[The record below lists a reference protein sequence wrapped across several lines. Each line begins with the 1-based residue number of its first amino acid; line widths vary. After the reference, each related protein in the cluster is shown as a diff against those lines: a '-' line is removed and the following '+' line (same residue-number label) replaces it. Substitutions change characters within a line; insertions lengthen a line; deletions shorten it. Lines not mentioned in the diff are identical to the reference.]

1 MRKIRTDGQ
10 ATRDAILAAAEVEFS
25 EQGFE
30 IASVRAIC
38 TKAGANVALANRYF
52 GSKEDLYRIVAKRL
66 FGDLG
71 APMAAV
77 AEKATTKENWRA
89 AVHEWVWDFLFM
101 TLPTERP
108 QVLCR
113 GLFRHEVTRP
123 TKFHDEFLR
132 DYGKPIYDSL
142 FKLVSM
148 VEKDAVRLELL
159 TSSIWSQIAVYALA
173 DESWQ
178 KNFRPKGVTQEAWR
192 ETICDHI
199 CETFFASVGELTA
212 DKRRQRVAHASAKY
226 GERERSP
233 SAKVC
238 G

>member
-30 IASVRAIC
+30 LASV
-38 TKAGANVALANRYF
+38 LANRYF

-77 AEKATTKENWRA
+77 R
-89 AVHEWVWDFLFM
+89 EWVWDFLFM

-178 KNFRPKGVTQEAWR
+178 KNFRPKGVTQEVWR

-212 DKRRQRVAHASAKY
+212 DKRRQRVAHASAK
-226 GERERSP
+226 
-233 SAKVC
+233 
-238 G
+238 